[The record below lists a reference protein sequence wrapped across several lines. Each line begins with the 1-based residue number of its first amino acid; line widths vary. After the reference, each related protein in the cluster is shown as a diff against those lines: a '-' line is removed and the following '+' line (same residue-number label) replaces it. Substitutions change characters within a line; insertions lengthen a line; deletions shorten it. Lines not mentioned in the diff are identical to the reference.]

1 MEFGNRLYELR
12 KQRGLSQ
19 EELANRLDVT
29 RQTVSKWEAEDSTPD
44 MEKLIALGELFGISL
59 DELVLGK
66 VPVSTRLDAL
76 GEKVLTDGNKKKA
89 KKGLKLVGLV
99 LAAALAIDL
108 ISMIV
113 YFLAFGF
120 PK

>member
-1 MEFGNRLYELR
+1 MEFRERSYELR
-12 KQRGLSQ
+12 RQKGLSQ

-29 RQTVSKWEAEDSTPD
+29 RQTISKWEAGDSAPD
-44 MEKLIALGELFGISL
+44 MEKLAALSEEFGVSL

-66 VPVSTRLDAL
+66 VPVTTRLDAL
-76 GEKVLTDGNKKKA
+76 GDKVLTRENKERA
-89 KKGLKLVGLV
+89 KKGAKILGIILAAV
-99 LAAALAIDL
+99 LAVDV